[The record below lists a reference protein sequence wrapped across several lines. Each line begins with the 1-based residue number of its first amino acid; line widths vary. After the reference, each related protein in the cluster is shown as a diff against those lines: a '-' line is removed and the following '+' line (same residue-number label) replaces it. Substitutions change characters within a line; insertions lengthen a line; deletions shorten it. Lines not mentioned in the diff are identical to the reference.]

1 MARKRPQGKQSTGSK
16 TVRIIGGRWRGRKL
30 PVATVRG
37 LRPSGDRVRE
47 TLFNWL
53 QPVIKD
59 AHVLDLFSGTGALG
73 LEALSRG
80 AANALLVESDPRAA
94 AAIASALDLL
104 QVEKARLLQV
114 DAISLLNSA
123 EVKQF
128 DVVFIDPPFETGL
141 WEQVVS
147 LLVEKN
153 WLAEDCLVYL
163 EYPSDQQ
170 PNLPVSLH
178 WHRQAQAGAVGY
190 GLAVHGP
197 AN

>member
-1 MARKRPQGKQSTGSK
+1 MNSETNRDDSWNKYWEHGFLTSCRNAFSGNYEGSI
-16 TVRIIGGRWRGRKL
+16 RAEWISFFGQ
-30 PVATVRG
+30 
-37 LRPSGDRVRE
+37 
-47 TLFNWL
+47 L
-53 QPVIKD
+53 QPG
-59 AHVLDLFSGTGALG
+59 ARVLDLFSGTGALG

-80 AANALLVESDPRAA
+80 AANAWLVESDPRAA